1 VSPLTTYK
9 PPGPVAKAFMMDDSF
24 FRGIMGPFGSGKST
38 VCIME
43 ILRRASLQQP
53 GKDKIRRSRWAVI
66 RNTYP
71 ELRTTTIKSWHQW
84 VSQELGRWVDEGPP
98 FHHIKMGDMD
108 LEVLFVALDRP
119 QDISKL
125 LSMELTGAWVN
136 EAREVP
142 KPVIDGLTGRVGR
155 YPSMAM
161 GGTGWS
167 GIIADTNPPDSDH
180 WWYKLAEEDN
190 PVGWR
195 FFKQPGGLSEHAEN
209 REHLPDQYYERQVA
223 GKDPIGS
230 KCMSTGST
238 ATYAMGSRCT
248 QSSETACTCRSSR

>member
-1 VSPLTTYK
+1 MTTYK
-9 PPGPVAKAFMMDDSF
+9 PAGPVAKAFMMDDSF

-53 GKDKIRRSRWAVI
+53 GKDGIRRSRWAVI

-84 VSQELGRWVDEGPP
+84 VSPELGRWVDEGPP

-136 EAREVP
+136 EARRRISMIQTVLLPLPNGPMIPRKNESSIMNAFATGPAGLYV
-142 KPVIDGLTGRVGR
+142 VITRGR
-155 YPSMAM
+155 
-161 GGTGWS
+161 S
-167 GIIADTNPPDSDH
+167 G
-180 WWYKLAEEDN
+180 
-190 PVGWR
+190 
-195 FFKQPGGLSEHAEN
+195 
-209 REHLPDQYYERQVA
+209 
-223 GKDPIGS
+223 
-230 KCMSTGST
+230 C
-238 ATYAMGSRCT
+238 
-248 QSSETACTCRSSR
+248 

>member
-1 VSPLTTYK
+1 MTNYK
-9 PPGPVAKAFMMDDSF
+9 PAGHVAKAFIMDDSF

-43 ILRRASLQQP
+43 ILRRAALQQP
-53 GKDKIRRSRWAVI
+53 GKDGIRRSRWAVI

-84 VSQELGRWVDEGPP
+84 VSPELGRWVDEGPP
-98 FHHIKMGDMD
+98 VSPHQMGDMD
-108 LEVLFVALDRP
+108 IKVLFVALDGP

-125 LSMELTGAWVN
+125 LSMELKLTGAWVN

-142 KPVIDGLTGRVGR
+142 KPVIDGLTGRRGR

-180 WWYKLAEEDN
+180 WWY
-190 PVGWR
+190 
-195 FFKQPGGLSEHAEN
+195 
-209 REHLPDQYYERQVA
+209 
-223 GKDPIGS
+223 
-230 KCMSTGST
+230 
-238 ATYAMGSRCT
+238 
-248 QSSETACTCRSSR
+248 

>member
-1 VSPLTTYK
+1 
-9 PPGPVAKAFMMDDSF
+9 
-24 FRGIMGPFGSGKST
+24 
-38 VCIME
+38 
-43 ILRRASLQQP
+43 
-53 GKDKIRRSRWAVI
+53 
-66 RNTYP
+66 
-71 ELRTTTIKSWHQW
+71 
-84 VSQELGRWVDEGPP
+84 
-98 FHHIKMGDMD
+98 
-108 LEVLFVALDRP
+108 
-119 QDISKL
+119 
-125 LSMELTGAWVN
+125 
-136 EAREVP
+136 
-142 KPVIDGLTGRVGR
+142 
-155 YPSMAM
+155 MAM